1 MKFSCTQEN
10 LNRGLQVVSH
20 IASRS
25 TNLPIL
31 QNVLIDVSEGVIVLA
46 STNLEIG
53 VRTQIRGKVEE
64 GGKFTLPAQLFASYV
79 NLITAEIVDCELEGA
94 SFHVKANGQQTIIKG
109 EPASDFPILPEIEK
123 TNSHVIPKQALELA
137 LQQTVISA
145 SIDETRPEIAGVLF
159 YINETTLTLAATD
172 SYRLAEKKLT
182 VLESTQPSKL
192 ILPQRSAQE
201 LLRILQNSDSEKVT
215 LYTTETQLAC
225 EVGDVEFVSRVI
237 EGMFPDYEQIIP
249 EQGNTI
255 VTVPVAEFIKA
266 IKGAALFSKTGI
278 NDIELIINQESNSVE
293 IKSVNAQLGENT
305 TALTVSVQGPS
316 TTIVFNYRFMLDGL
330 QQVKSDSVT
339 LHIND
344 SMSPAVCRPQGDDK
358 YTYVIMPIKQ

>member
-20 IASRS
+20 IASKN

-31 QNVLIDVSEGVIVLA
+31 QNVLIDASDGTIMLA

-53 VRTQIRGKVEE
+53 VQTRVRGKVED
-64 GGKFTLPAQLFASYV
+64 GGKFTLPAQLFSNYV
-79 NLITAEIVDCELEGA
+79 NLITAERVDCVLEGN
-94 SFHVKANGQQTIIKG
+94 SFHVQANGQQTIIKG
-109 EPASDFPILPEIEK
+109 ELASEFPILPEIEK
-123 TNSHVIPKQALELA
+123 SVSHIIPKQALELA

-159 YINETTLTLAATD
+159 FIHEKTLMLAATD
-172 SYRLAEKKLT
+172 SYRLAEKK
-182 VLESTQPSKL
+182 VEVIESSEPSKL

-201 LLRILQNSDSEKVT
+201 LLRILQNTDSEKVT

-249 EQGNTI
+249 ERGNTI
-255 VTVPVAEFIKA
+255 VTLSAKDFIKA

-278 NDIELIINQESNSVE
+278 NDIELIITQDSNSVE
-293 IKSVNAQLGENT
+293 IKSVNAQLGENNT
-305 TALTVSVQGPS
+305 SLAVSVEGPS
-316 TTIVFNYRFMLDGL
+316 TKIVFNYRFMLDGL
-330 QQVKSDSVT
+330 QQMQSENVV

-344 SMSPAVCRPQGDDK
+344 SMSPAVCRPQGDDR